1 MPERIFIGVAWPY
14 ANGPLHLG
22 HLAGCYLPA
31 DIFARYHR
39 MRGNEVLMVS
49 GSDSHGTPIM
59 RTADAEG
66 VMPREVVEK
75 YHASFLRSFERLG
88 ITFDLF
94 TTTMTDNHREVV
106 QGILK
111 TLDEKGYLY
120 SGSMKV
126 AYSPDFHRFLPDRYV
141 QGTCPHCAHV
151 DARGDQCENCGR
163 ILDPIDLLHPAY
175 RHEGTNYPV
184 EIHDTEHLF
193 FKLSAFEKPLLDWL
207 RPKDYMR
214 PNVRN
219 FSIGFLEEGL
229 KDRAISRDIDWGI
242 PVPIEGFDDKRIY
255 VWFEAVTGYL
265 SASKE
270 WAARSGDP
278 EAWRPF
284 WEDASTKSYYFIGK
298 DNIPFHTI
306 IWPAMLLGHGGLNLP
321 TDVPANEFLTLE
333 GKQLS
338 TSKNWAV
345 WVPDYLD
352 KFAPDPLRYHM
363 TATMPETG
371 DSDFSWADYV
381 RRNNDEL
388 VATFGN
394 LVHRV
399 LTQVYRNFEGAVPDP
414 GDLGADDHTLMNKTD
429 EALDA
434 VAASLESTHF
444 REALHG
450 AMGLARE
457 ANRYL
462 DAQAPWKQVKEDKQA
477 AARSL
482 YTSLYAISGLKI
494 MMYPFIPFSAQLL
507 HEMTGLSGKVE
518 SADWAIDQPEPGRP
532 IPEPTPLFTKLD
544 DSVAAEMLTALG

>member
-39 MRGNEVLMVS
+39 MRGNDVLMVS

-66 VMPREVVEK
+66 VSPREVVEK
-75 YHASFLRSFERLG
+75 YHASFLDSWERLG

-94 TTTMTDNHREVV
+94 TTTMTDNHKEVV
-106 QGILK
+106 QELIQ
-111 TLDEKGYLY
+111 TLDKHGYIY
-120 SGSMKV
+120 PDIMKV
-126 AYSPDFHRFLPDRYV
+126 AYSADFERFLPDRYV
-141 QGTCPHCAHV
+141 QGTCPHCNYPS
-151 DARGDQCENCGR
+151 ARGDQCENCGR
-163 ILDPIDLLHPAY
+163 LLDPVDLIDPVY

-184 EIHDTEHLF
+184 EIRDTEHLF
-193 FKLSAFEKPLLDWL
+193 FKLSAFQQQLIEWL
-207 RPKDYMR
+207 EPKEYMR

-219 FSIGFLEEGL
+219 FSRGYLGEGL

-242 PVPIEGFDDKRIY
+242 PVPIDGFEEKRIY

-265 SASKE
+265 SAAKE
-270 WAARSGDP
+270 WAQRSGDA

-284 WEDASTKSYYFIGK
+284 WEDSSTKAYYFIGK

-306 IWPAMLLGHGGLNLP
+306 MWPAMLLGHGGLNLP

-338 TSKNWAV
+338 TSGNWAV

-352 KFAPDPLRYHM
+352 RFAPDPLRYHLS
-363 TATMPETG
+363 ATMPESS
-371 DSDFSWADYV
+371 DSDFSWGDYV

-399 LTQVYRNFEGAVPDP
+399 LTQVHRNFEAAVPDP
-414 GDLGADDHTLMNKTD
+414 GDLDPQDHELMTKTD
-429 EALDA
+429 AALDA
-434 VAASLESTHF
+434 VASSFEATHF
-444 REALHG
+444 REALNA

-457 ANRYL
+457 TNRYL
-462 DAQAPWKQVKEDKQA
+462 DTQAPWKQVKEDRQA

-482 YTSLYAISGLKI
+482 YTSLYAISGLKV
-494 MMYPFIPFSAQLL
+494 MLYPFIPFSAQRL
-507 HEMTGLSGKVE
+507 HELMGLSGKVE
-518 SADWAIDQPEPGRP
+518 SVEWAIDRPEPGRP
-532 IPEPTPLFTKLD
+532 IPEPSPLFTKLD
-544 DSVAAEMLTALG
+544 DSVAAEMVALLG